1 MTRETNRKRGTG
13 TVDGNGTKLK
23 DLTEPEKAVLAVLA
37 QDARDGPLSCRW
49 ALDRAG
55 LRISRFHE
63 AVKGLVD
70 KGLVEELGDADD
82 EEEPADQLVV
92 TKQGKTFIQNHQE
105 VLKVIQRALR
115 HRYRNE
121 VDREASSRRSS
132 WTVRK
137 ILLGAAILLGVL
149 SVAVAGVAWKIGG
162 VATPTTPT
170 AVAAISAKL
179 DALKWLYMAGLVTI
193 VGLVV
198 IGGTF
203 AKMNRGIRQ
212 QNLKAIG
219 ITLIAVL
226 VVILALRHETMVE
239 AAIGLL
245 SAIAGYLFGKDS
257 SSDDEATGTNTSG

>member
-1 MTRETNRKRGTG
+1 M
-13 TVDGNGTKLK
+13 DGNGPELK
-23 DLTEPEKAVLAVLA
+23 DLTEPEKAVLAVVA
-37 QDARDGPLSCRW
+37 QDARDGPLSSRW
-49 ALDRAG
+49 ALDRSG
-55 LRISRFHE
+55 LRVSKFHE

-70 KGLVEELGDADD
+70 KRLVEELDEDDD
-82 EEEPADQLVV
+82 EERADQLVV

-105 VLKVIQRALR
+105 ALKVIQRALR

-137 ILLGAAILLGVL
+137 ILCGSAILLAVL
-149 SVAVAGVAWKIGG
+149 TVAVAWVAWKIGG
-162 VATPTTPT
+162 AEAPTTPT

-179 DALKWLYMAGLVTI
+179 DVLKWLYMAGLVTI

-226 VVILALRHETMVE
+226 VVILALRHESMVE

>member
-1 MTRETNRKRGTG
+1 
-13 TVDGNGTKLK
+13 
-23 DLTEPEKAVLAVLA
+23 LTERERTVLAALA
-37 QDARDGPLSCRW
+37 QEARDGPLSCRW
-49 ALDRAG
+49 ALDRSG
-55 LRISRFHE
+55 LRVSRFQE
-63 AVKGLVD
+63 AVKGLVG
-70 KGLVEELGDADD
+70 KRLVEELVEGGD
-82 EEEPADQLVV
+82 EEHTDQLIV
-92 TKQGKTFIQNHQE
+92 TKLGKTFIQTHKE
-105 VLKVIQRALR
+105 ALKVIARALR
-115 HRYRNE
+115 PYRNE

-132 WTVRK
+132 STVRK
-137 ILLGAAILLGVL
+137 ILLGAAILLGVITA
-149 SVAVAGVAWKIGG
+149 AVACVAWEIGG
-162 VATPTTPT
+162 ATTPTTPT
-170 AVAAISAKL
+170 AVATISAKL
-179 DALKWLYMAGLVTI
+179 DVLKWLYMAGLVAI

-226 VVILALRHETMVE
+226 VVILALRHEGMVE